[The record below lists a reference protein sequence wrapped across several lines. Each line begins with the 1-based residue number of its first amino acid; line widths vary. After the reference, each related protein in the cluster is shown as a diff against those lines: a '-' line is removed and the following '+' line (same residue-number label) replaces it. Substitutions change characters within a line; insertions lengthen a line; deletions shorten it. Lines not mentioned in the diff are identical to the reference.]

1 MYWDEAVFSSIKIGC
16 VYFEP
21 KSVEP
26 KSEFVRVGMVTQ
38 AHDFSRYTPYPKA
51 QTLSEWLKESHRLTL
66 RILDALK
73 PGQENVLYSPTL
85 NPPYWE
91 FGHIAWFHELW
102 VHRLGNFS
110 NLSILDQADQL
121 FNSAIVAHRDRWQ
134 LEIPHISCIRAYL
147 ETMYQKTQDKLQSSL
162 SEQEAYYVQ
171 LVIFHQDMHNEAFAY
186 MWQALGYPWLGG
198 LETDNEPPTST
209 NSFLTGELGHQ
220 SEDILVASGSLIL
233 GAEPNSGFIFDN
245 EKWSHVVHVP
255 EFQIASLP
263 VLNADYLEYVEHQ
276 LHIGD
281 MHKKPA
287 YWKKD
292 SGHWYERH
300 FEQWQEI
307 DLARPV
313 RHISQLAA
321 QDYCHWARRRLPTE
335 YELFGLMKQPSTQW
349 QPAGLWEWT
358 SSIFVPFAGFST
370 DPYVE
375 YSKPWF
381 DGNYRVLKGFSA
393 FTPPRLRRTGFRNFY
408 DPDRFDMFCGF
419 RTCAL

>member
-1 MYWDEAVFSSIKIGC
+1 M
-16 VYFEP
+16 
-21 KSVEP
+21 
-26 KSEFVRVGMVTQ
+26 
-38 AHDFSRYTPYPKA
+38 
-51 QTLSEWLKESHRLTL
+51 
-66 RILDALK
+66 
-73 PGQENVLYSPTL
+73 
-85 NPPYWE
+85 
-91 FGHIAWFHELW
+91 
-102 VHRLGNFS
+102 
-110 NLSILDQADQL
+110 
-121 FNSAIVAHRDRWQ
+121 
-134 LEIPHISCIRAYL
+134 
-147 ETMYQKTQDKLQSSL
+147 
-162 SEQEAYYVQ
+162 
-171 LVIFHQDMHNEAFAY
+171 
-186 MWQALGYPWLGG
+186 
-198 LETDNEPPTST
+198 
-209 NSFLTGELGHQ
+209 
-220 SEDILVASGSLIL
+220 
-233 GAEPNSGFIFDN
+233 
-245 EKWSHVVHVP
+245 P

-381 DGNYRVLKGFSA
+381 DGNYRVLKGFSS
-393 FTPPRLRRTGFRNFY
+393 FTSPRLRRTGFRNFY
-408 DPDRFDMFCGF
+408 GPDRFDMFCGF